1 MSNELGGREASL
13 ITHHSSLITGDIM
26 DRAKQRVET
35 RGRIRERVRG
45 KVSGTTERP
54 RLAIFKSQKYIYAQ
68 IIDDAAGQT
77 LASASSKDSDSGAK
91 GANAAAAKAVG
102 ALIAKRAKDKGIKR
116 VVFDRGGYLYHGNV
130 KALADAARENGLEF

>member
-1 MSNELGGREASL
+1 
-13 ITHHSSLITGDIM
+13 M

-35 RGRIRERVRG
+35 RGRIRARVRG

-77 LASASSKDSDSGAK
+77 LASASSKDSDSGVK

-102 ALIAKRAKDKGIKR
+102 VLIAKRAKDKGIKR

>member
-1 MSNELGGREASL
+1 MRYEWADAKR
-13 ITHHSSLITGDIM
+13 HSSLITRHSSLEIFM

-54 RLAIFKSQKYIYAQ
+54 RLAIFKSQKYLYAQ
-68 IIDDAAGQT
+68 IIDDVAGQT
-77 LASASSKDSDSGAK
+77 LATASSKDSDSGAK

-116 VVFDRGGYLYHGNV
+116 VVF
-130 KALADAARENGLEF
+130 